1 MEQAGPKDLWLEG
14 YLGQRQGG
22 LAMAAVIIV
31 SFGSIIIHWDTWKL
45 ITKIL
50 EFFLGYLNNPG

>member
-1 MEQAGPKDLWLEG
+1 
-14 YLGQRQGG
+14 
-22 LAMAAVIIV
+22 MAAVIIV
-31 SFGSIIIHWDTWKL
+31 SFGSIVIHWDTWKL